1 MKLQVYHKKATQFQ
15 FSINQFL
22 NELQKLIND
31 GKLKTIVKCFDDN
44 GKEIATGY
52 VRKIDFKN
60 RLLYLTFSAN
70 CKEIEIKILSENESK
85 TYKTHESK

>member
-1 MKLQVYHKKATQFQ
+1 MRLRVCRKKATQFQ

-22 NELQKLIND
+22 SELQKLIND
-31 GKLKTIVKCFDDN
+31 SKLKLIAKCFDEKE
-44 GKEIATGY
+44 KEIATGY

-70 CKEIEIKILSENESK
+70 CREIEIKILSENENK
-85 TYKTHESK
+85 AYKINESK